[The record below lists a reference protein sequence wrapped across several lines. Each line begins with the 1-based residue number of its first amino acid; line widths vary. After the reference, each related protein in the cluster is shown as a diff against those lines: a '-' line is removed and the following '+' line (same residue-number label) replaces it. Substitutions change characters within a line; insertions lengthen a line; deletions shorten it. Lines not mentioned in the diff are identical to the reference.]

1 MSTTE
6 CVQALQPTQQTM
18 LTKYQVQN
26 ANCRKLFNEINLT
39 EQKLNK
45 LKNNYNSSLAE
56 MIQTKNIL
64 LKEGIKLWKNKCGV
78 QLLMKTLIV

>member
-1 MSTTE
+1 MSASE
-6 CVQALQPTQQTM
+6 CAQTLQPTQQIM

-26 ANCRKLFNEINLT
+26 NTCRKLFKEINLT

-64 LKEGIKLWKNKCGV
+64 LKEGIKL
-78 QLLMKTLIV
+78 

>member
-1 MSTTE
+1 MSATE
-6 CVQALQPTQQTM
+6 CAQTLRSTQQIM

-26 ANCRKLFNEINLT
+26 NTCRKLFNEINLT

-64 LKEGIKLWKNKCGV
+64 LKEGIKLWKDRYGA
-78 QLLMKTLIV
+78 QSLMKILIV